1 MFLARSFRPRP
12 VFSRGGRALRLAVKS
27 GAVPPGEEGVVRIE
41 AQGRSRRG
49 RYSVATPRGS

>member
-1 MFLARSFRPRP
+1 MFLVLSDHGRFL
-12 VFSRGGRALRLAVKS
+12 SRGGRALRLAVKS